1 VPIKVYDET
10 IRVLKSAVQR
20 AKLDRDEAL
29 GALQRLDAQSRQL
42 ERTVRGP
49 GVEQLIAD
57 EREHSHTYGGRSV
70 FGWEPPP
77 ASRSAS
83 APLAP
88 LAGEG
93 HPPAR

>member
-1 VPIKVYDET
+1 
-10 IRVLKSAVQR
+10 VLKSAVQK

-29 GALQRLDAQSRQL
+29 GALQRLHAQSRQL
-42 ERTVRGP
+42 ERTARGP
-49 GVEQLIAD
+49 ALEHLIAD
-57 EREHSHTYGGRSV
+57 ELQHSHTYGGRSV

-88 LAGEG
+88 LAGG
-93 HPPAR
+93 GRPRPR

>member
-10 IRVLKSAVQR
+10 IRVLKSAVQKAR
-20 AKLDRDEAL
+20 LDRDEAL

-42 ERTVRGP
+42 ERTARGP